1 MNSYEKRG
9 YLDRDFRLFRLK
21 GPTEEPVGYHYH
33 DFHKIL
39 ILQKGRLNYLIEG
52 RSCHLHPH
60 DIVLVGR
67 HTVHRPEN
75 AHRTD
80 YERTILYVS
89 PSFLDIRTPGG
100 CDLNRCFLDART
112 RHSDVLRPDPARM
125 QELLSLLSRLEN
137 AGREDGFAREFY
149 CRLLF
154 LEFMVGLNRAALE
167 QPAGTAGLS
176 SGAGSG
182 VPGRIGFASCFCG
195 VTVFGRIRSGTCS
208 GICFSICSS
217 LCSGI
222 CFHIRTGSISCHS
235 FRILLISCFCLS
247 LGLRPARLAMGV
259 LRDFAGQYLLITAF
273 VMNVPFAFFLSADKD
288 RFIAAFVVRVL
299 CKAAGRLCLSL
310 QCGRRHCQRAD
321 RAECHQNSQ

>member
-39 ILQKGRLNYLIEG
+39 ILQKGRLDYLIEG

-137 AGREDGFAREFY
+137 AGREDGFARELY

-167 QPAGTAGLS
+167 QPAGNDSLN

-182 VPGRIGFASCFCG
+182 VISAVLRYLADHLAEDFTIDELAARFYISKYHMMRLFRQETGYTVHGYITEKRLLSAAELLQQGASVADACLQSGFRNYAAFLRAYKKKYGAPPRSLAS
-195 VTVFGRIRSGTCS
+195 
-208 GICFSICSS
+208 
-217 LCSGI
+217 
-222 CFHIRTGSISCHS
+222 
-235 FRILLISCFCLS
+235 LS
-247 LGLRPARLAMGV
+247 LPGEDA
-259 LRDFAGQYLLITAF
+259 
-273 VMNVPFAFFLSADKD
+273 
-288 RFIAAFVVRVL
+288 
-299 CKAAGRLCLSL
+299 LSL
-310 QCGRRHCQRAD
+310 PTEDAHFGSESRTRRIYK
-321 RAECHQNSQ
+321 S